1 MVAAFSLV
9 NVSEDCNA
17 LLLLDAPL
25 EDSSDT
31 ALDEFS
37 VDDRVSSDVGL
48 VSPLFRQPADLGL
61 LGS

>member
-9 NVSEDCNA
+9 DVSEDCNA
-17 LLLLDAPL
+17 LLLLDASL

-37 VDDRVSSDVGL
+37 IDDCVCFGSALDLSCLCFVS
-48 VSPLFRQPADLGL
+48 R
-61 LGS
+61 

>member
-37 VDDRVSSDVGL
+37 VDDCVCSGSTLDLSCLCFVNRQIL
-48 VSPLFRQPADLGL
+48 VY
-61 LGS
+61 

>member
-9 NVSEDCNA
+9 DVSEDCNA
-17 LLLLDAPL
+17 LLLLDTSL

-37 VDDRVSSDVGL
+37 VDDCVCSGSALDLSCLYFVS
-48 VSPLFRQPADLGL
+48 R
-61 LGS
+61 

>member
-37 VDDRVSSDVGL
+37 IDDCVCSGSTLDLSCLCFVSWQIL
-48 VSPLFRQPADLGL
+48 VY
-61 LGS
+61 

>member
-9 NVSEDCNA
+9 DVSEDCNA
-17 LLLLDAPL
+17 LLLLNASL

-37 VDDRVSSDVGL
+37 VDDCVCSGSTLDLSCLRFVS
-48 VSPLFRQPADLGL
+48 RQILIY
-61 LGS
+61 